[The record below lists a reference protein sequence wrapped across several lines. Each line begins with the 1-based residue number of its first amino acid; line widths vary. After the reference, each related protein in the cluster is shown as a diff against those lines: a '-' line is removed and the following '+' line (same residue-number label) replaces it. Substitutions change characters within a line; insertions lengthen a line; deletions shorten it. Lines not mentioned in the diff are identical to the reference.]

1 MYSKV
6 ENTIL
11 DLEEML
17 PKIWADFL
25 KTCKVIVGR
34 KQLKIKC
41 HFILAELAGH

>member
-6 ENTIL
+6 ENIL
-11 DLEEML
+11 DLEDATKNL
-17 PKIWADFL
+17 G

-41 HFILAELAGH
+41 HCILAELAGH